1 MLLLFLLCLF
11 CISRPKKRKIE
22 IKKYKIKVV
31 NYDEIKR
38 RAKKERLKRE
48 LAKLSRRKKLKEQK
62 N

>member
-1 MLLLFLLCLF
+1 MLLLFLLYLF

-48 LAKLSRRKKLKEQK
+48 LGKIEKKKKIKKQK

>member
-1 MLLLFLLCLF
+1 MLLLFLLYLF

-38 RAKKERLKRE
+38 RAKKRKIEKRTC
-48 LAKLSRRKKLKEQK
+48 
-62 N
+62 